1 MKPKVIARPPKPTKP
16 ARLTFAQVQAIPV
29 PTDCPYAQLTD
40 LEMIDSLSASELG
53 SLLVKWEERNQTDI
67 DDPIAVSDEMV
78 AATTRWRSRGMD
90 MDLAIRKVR
99 TDEVHARGYRETA
112 AAIARLEAN
121 PIPIEKPIL
130 R

>member
-16 ARLTFAQVQAIPV
+16 ARLTFAQVRDIPV

-40 LEMIDSLSASELG
+40 LEVIDNIPAPELG
-53 SLLVKWEERNQTDI
+53 SLLWKWEERNQI
-67 DDPIAVSDEMV
+67 DGDEAICPLDELI
-78 AATTRWRSRGMD
+78 AATTRWRLRGMD

-121 PIPIEKPIL
+121 PISIDKPIL